1 MSELFNLPWGA
12 FVVLVVAIAFVVL
25 VFLSAWNEMK
35 KDKVRWAEEKRVSEM
50 TREQWYHYQRRWFSI
65 THHKITG
72 RYYPKYHAV
81 TFPQFLHI
89 DNGLVYTTGNM
100 AEGLYFSTEEEA
112 WALIDRF
119 VEQVDGGVSPLS
131 SNHGW

>member
-12 FVVLVVAIAFVVL
+12 YVAIVVAIAFVIFVIMS
-25 VFLSAWNEMK
+25 VENEVK
-35 KDKVRWAEEKRVSEM
+35 KDEVRWAEEKRVREM

-72 RYYPKYHAV
+72 RFYPKWDAAGR
-81 TFPQFLHI
+81 FLKI
-89 DNGLVYTTGNM
+89 GGGNLVYATQYM
-100 AEGLYFSTEEEA
+100 SEGLYYHNAEDA

-119 VEQVDGGVSPLS
+119 IEQVDGDVAPRY